1 MYRSDDP
8 YFKLTEIFSSILNKH
23 ALIKSKQIR
32 GNQAS
37 FMNKSLSKIII
48 QKSKVRNKYLK
59 WPSRENFLK
68 NKCNSLVRKSKKEYF
83 QNVSNAN
90 SSHSKSF
97 WNAVKPFVSNKGA
110 ISNEN
115 IIIKAQKEEKIKVK
129 GLENEIHIDA
139 NELIKDDKILVELFN
154 NHYLNIVEKTSGLA
168 PNCIGYPE
176 NPNLDKSTVLD
187 IINKYKDHP
196 SITKIKE
203 LGINKTSF
211 EFPEATTEDINKI
224 IRKLN
229 ASNAT
234 GPDRMPIKVIKA
246 SADITHSHLI

>member
-37 FMNKSLSKIII
+37 FMNKSLSKIIM

-83 QNVSNAN
+83 QNVSNA
-90 SSHSKSF
+90 
-97 WNAVKPFVSNKGA
+97 FVSNKGA

-115 IIIKAQKEEKIKVK
+115 IIIKAQKKVKIKV
-129 GLENEIHIDA
+129 NQ
-139 NELIKDDKILVELFN
+139 
-154 NHYLNIVEKTSGLA
+154 
-168 PNCIGYPE
+168 
-176 NPNLDKSTVLD
+176 
-187 IINKYKDHP
+187 
-196 SITKIKE
+196 
-203 LGINKTSF
+203 
-211 EFPEATTEDINKI
+211 
-224 IRKLN
+224 
-229 ASNAT
+229 
-234 GPDRMPIKVIKA
+234 
-246 SADITHSHLI
+246 